1 MKKLLALLLA
11 IVMIL
16 SLGACSSK
24 DDDDEGNQDG
34 ENKKSRNGL
43 KFLGLI
49 PAIGTVV
56 LFLLTEDMSSK
67 MALTDKWTILTA
79 VITVIGIVLTIVI
92 KNKKKN
98 NDEETPEA

>member
-1 MKKLLALLLA
+1 
-11 IVMIL
+11 MIITFAT
-16 SLGACSSK
+16 GSK
-24 DDDDEGNQDG
+24 DDEDEENQDG

-56 LFLLTEDMSSK
+56 LFFLTEDMSAK

-98 NDEETPEA
+98 NEEETPEA